1 MEILFFI
8 HRIPIESLEL
18 LRCLTMDGQIFF
30 SVYDKCTVKAIG
42 TRFQK
47 CLTHRRVD
55 SSWFKYETLS
65 YKKKCSSEVTRLA
78 KLVTKTYVIF
88 FINRIP
94 IESLVLLRRL
104 IIDSQIFLFRLT
116 TNSKINHELNG
127 TITTISIQFQ
137 NCLTQRWVDS
147 SPFVP
152 IRPLFFNNRIPIV
165 TLPLLRH
172 LIIDSRIRSWY
183 GRWMAKYH
191 R

>member
-8 HRIPIESLEL
+8 NRISIESLEL

-30 SVYDKCTVKAIG
+30 ISVNDECTIKGIG
-42 TRFQK
+42 TRFQT
-47 CLTHRRVD
+47 CLTHRWVD

-78 KLVTKTYVIF
+78 KLVIKNIVRF

-94 IESLVLLRRL
+94 IKSLVLLRRQ

-127 TITTISIQFQ
+127 TITTISIRFQ

-152 IRPLFFNNRIPIV
+152 ICPLFLNNRNPIV
-165 TLPLLRH
+165 ALPLLR
-172 LIIDSRIRSWY
+172 RYR
-183 GRWMAKYH
+183 
-191 R
+191 